1 MKRIALFLVSAA
13 TLLLASCSKEVTGVS
28 LDASEVTVEVGQEW
42 HLTAMVMPEKA
53 KNQAVAWSVAPEGI
67 VSLQQD
73 GTIVGLKPGKAV
85 VTATTVEGGFTDEC
99 TVIVNGVAVDQS
111 SLVFQVGDVANF
123 NVACVSAYELTCT
136 PDDIVALTQNEDGSW
151 TASAKSDKTG
161 VVTVEVK
168 AENGETAQMSIEVL
182 PELFVRMK
190 PISTLSEDALLAGC
204 KDIEYFSNRSV
215 QWSYTVKSEGMT
227 EVIPT
232 TFTQEGENAKVSLG
246 RYTDSAGKDKD
257 CVITLKVVDEHGFEA
272 ELDVTSRAWTLTLF
286 WLDSGATGDDQYVEV
301 GDPSK
306 FYYEDGG
313 KLALALKA
321 QDGSYYKYLTWIA
334 QARLSANIKKIENS
348 DNIWQDGYYT
358 FRYKADLIPVD
369 NVYAH
374 LYVNS
379 GIADKNITVTVGT
392 YSQTLDFKDNN
403 PR

>member
-1 MKRIALFLVSAA
+1 M
-13 TLLLASCSKEVTGVS
+13 S

-53 KNQAVAWSVAPEGI
+53 KNQAVEWSVTPEGI

-73 GTIVGLKPGKAV
+73 GTIVGLRPGKAV

-99 TVIVNGVAVDQS
+99 TVTVSGVAVDQTS
-111 SLVFQVGDVANF
+111 FIFQTGESATF
-123 NVACVSAYELTCT
+123 NVTCASAYEVNCT
-136 PDDIVALTQNEDGSW
+136 PDDIIDLTQNVDGSW
-151 TASAKSDKTG
+151 TATAKGDKTG
-161 VVTVEVK
+161 TVAVEVTT
-168 AENGETAQMSIEVL
+168 ENGETAQISIEVIS
-182 PELFVRMK
+182 ELFVRMK

-204 KDIEYFSNRSV
+204 KDIEFFSNRSV
-215 QWSYTVKSEGMT
+215 QWSYSVKSEGMT

-232 TFTQEGENAKVSLG
+232 TFTQEGESAKVSLG

-286 WLDSGATGDDQYVEV
+286 WLDPGAIGDDQYVEV

-306 FYYEDGG
+306 FYYDDGDS
-313 KLALALKA
+313 LALALKA

-334 QARLSANIKKIENS
+334 QARLSANIKRIENS
-348 DNIWQDGYYT
+348 DAIWQDGYYT

-374 LYVNS
+374 LHVNS
-379 GIADKNITVTVGT
+379 GIVDKNITVTVGT

>member
-1 MKRIALFLVSAA
+1 M
-13 TLLLASCSKEVTGVS
+13 
-28 LDASEVTVEVGQEW
+28 DASEVTIEVDQEW

-99 TVIVNGVAVDQS
+99 TVIVSGVAVDQS

-136 PDDIVALTQNEDGSW
+136 PNDIVALNQNEDGSW

-161 VVTVEVK
+161 VVAVEVK
-168 AENGETAQMSIEVL
+168 AENGETAQISIEVIS
-182 PELFVRMK
+182 ELFVRMK

-204 KDIEYFSNRSV
+204 KDIEFFSNRSV

-232 TFTQEGENAKVSLG
+232 TFTQQGESAKVSLG

-257 CVITLKVVDEHGFEA
+257 CVITLKVADEHGFEA

-286 WLDSGATGDDQYVEV
+286 WIDTAAIGDDQYCEIS
-301 GDPSK
+301 DPSSS
-306 FYYEDGG
+306 YYEEE
-313 KLALALKA
+313 LAIAIKD
-321 QDGSYYKYLTWIA
+321 QDGNLFDIITWLP
-334 QARLSANIKKIENS
+334 QTKLS
-348 DNIWQDGYYT
+348 DNIKWIYEGTKWVDGWYT
-358 FRYKADLIPVD
+358 FKVEDIVYGNP
-369 NVYAH
+369 YAH
-374 LYVNS
+374 LYVND
-379 GIADKNITVTVGT
+379 GITDRNISATVGT
-392 YSQTLDFKDNN
+392 YTQTIDFKGNG

>member
-1 MKRIALFLVSAA
+1 MFAVTVLAVSCKKEDPQTPEAPAALSVSATDILFQIGDTKTFA
-13 TLLLASCSKEVTGVS
+13 VTSSCSY
-28 LDASEVTVEVGQEW
+28 D
-42 HLTAMVMPEKA
+42 
-53 KNQAVAWSVAPEGI
+53 I
-67 VSLQQD
+67 
-73 GTIVGLKPGKAV
+73 
-85 VTATTVEGGFTDEC
+85 
-99 TVIVNGVAVDQS
+99 
-111 SLVFQVGDVANF
+111 
-123 NVACVSAYELTCT
+123 TCT
-136 PDDIVALTQNEDGSW
+136 PDDIVDLNQNEDGSW
-151 TASAKSDKTG
+151 TATAKSDKTG
-161 VVTVEVK
+161 VVAVEVK
-168 AENGETAQMSIEVL
+168 AENGETAQLSIEVIS
-182 PELFVRMK
+182 ELFVRMK

-204 KDIEYFSNRSV
+204 KDIEFFSNRSG

-232 TFTQEGENAKVSLG
+232 TFTQEGEIAKVSLG

-286 WLDSGATGDDQYVEV
+286 WLDPGATGDDQYVEV
-301 GDPSK
+301 DDPSK

-334 QARLSANIKKIENS
+334 QARLSANIKRIENS

-379 GIADKNITVTVGT
+379 GIAEKNITVTVGT

>member
-1 MKRIALFLVSAA
+1 M
-13 TLLLASCSKEVTGVS
+13 S
-28 LDASEVTVEVGQEW
+28 LDASEVTIEVDQEW

-53 KNQAVAWSVAPEGI
+53 KNQAVEWSVAPEGI

-99 TVIVNGVAVDQS
+99 TVIVSGVAVDQTS
-111 SLVFQVGDVANF
+111 FVFQTGESATF
-123 NVACVSAYELTCT
+123 NVTSASAYEVNCT
-136 PDDIVALTQNEDGSW
+136 PDDIIDLTQNEDGSW
-151 TASAKSDKTG
+151 TATAKGDKTG
-161 VVTVEVK
+161 TVAVEVTS
-168 AENGETAQMSIEVL
+168 ENGETAQISIEVIS
-182 PELFVRMK
+182 ELFVRMK

-204 KDIEYFSNRSV
+204 KDIEFFSNRSV

-232 TFTQEGENAKVSLG
+232 TFTQQGESAKVSLG

-286 WLDSGATGDDQYVEV
+286 WLDQGAIGDDQYVEV
-301 GDPSK
+301 VDPSK

-321 QDGSYYKYLTWIA
+321 QDGSFYKYLTWIA
-334 QARLSANIKKIENS
+334 QAKLSANIKWIENS

-358 FRYKADLIPVD
+358 FRYKADLISVD

-374 LYVNS
+374 LHVNS
-379 GIADKNITVTVGT
+379 GMADKNITVTVGT
-392 YSQTLDFKDNN
+392 YTQTLDFKDNN

>member
-1 MKRIALFLVSAA
+1 MIMAA
-13 TLLLASCSKEVTGVS
+13 TVLAVSCKKETPEPPIPTPLSVSQSELLFQIGDSKTF
-28 LDASEVTVEVGQEW
+28 T
-42 HLTAMVMPEKA
+42 
-53 KNQAVAWSVAPEGI
+53 
-67 VSLQQD
+67 
-73 GTIVGLKPGKAV
+73 
-85 VTATTVEGGFTDEC
+85 VTADC
-99 TVIVNGVAVDQS
+99 S
-111 SLVFQVGDVANF
+111 
-123 NVACVSAYELTCT
+123 YELTCT
-136 PDDIVALTQNEDGSW
+136 PDDIIDLAQNEDGSW

-161 VVTVEVK
+161 VVAVEVK
-168 AENGETAQMSIEVL
+168 AENGETAQMTIEVL
-182 PELFVRMK
+182 PELFVRMT

-204 KDIEYFSNRSV
+204 KDIEFFSNRSV
-215 QWSYTVKSEGMT
+215 QWSYSVKSEGMT

-232 TFTQEGENAKVSLG
+232 TFTQEGESAKVSLG

-286 WLDSGATGDDQYVEV
+286 WLDQGAIGDDQYVEV
-301 GDPSK
+301 VDPSK

-334 QARLSANIKKIENS
+334 QAKLSDNIKWIENS

-358 FRYKADLIPVD
+358 FRYKADLNPVD

-379 GIADKNITVTVGT
+379 GIVDKNITVTVGT

>member
-1 MKRIALFLVSAA
+1 
-13 TLLLASCSKEVTGVS
+13 
-28 LDASEVTVEVGQEW
+28 
-42 HLTAMVMPEKA
+42 MVMPEKA
-53 KNQAVAWSVAPEGI
+53 KNQAVEWSVAPEGI

-99 TVIVNGVAVDQS
+99 TVIVSGVAVDQTS
-111 SLVFQVGDVANF
+111 FVFQTGESATF
-123 NVACVSAYELTCT
+123 NVTSASAYEVNCT
-136 PDDIVALTQNEDGSW
+136 PDDIIDLTQNEDGSW
-151 TASAKSDKTG
+151 TATAKGDKTG
-161 VVTVEVK
+161 TVAVEVT

-204 KDIEYFSNRSV
+204 NDIEFFSNRSV

>member
-1 MKRIALFLVSAA
+1 MKRIALFLAA
-13 TLLLASCSKEVTGVS
+13 VAALFLVSCSKEVTGVS

-99 TVIVNGVAVDQS
+99 TVIVSGVAVDQTS
-111 SLVFQVGDVANF
+111 FIFQIGESATF
-123 NVACVSAYELTCT
+123 NVTCASAYELTCT
-136 PDDIVALTQNEDGSW
+136 PDDIIALTQNEDGSW

-161 VVTVEVK
+161 VVAVEVK

-182 PELFVRMK
+182 PKLFVRMT

-204 KDIEYFSNRSV
+204 KDVEFFSNRSV
-215 QWSYTVKSEGMT
+215 QWSYSVKSEGMT

-232 TFTQEGENAKVSLG
+232 TFTQEGKNAKVSLG

-374 LYVNS
+374 LFVNS
-379 GIADKNITVTVGT
+379 GIVDKNITITVGT

>member
-1 MKRIALFLVSAA
+1 M
-13 TLLLASCSKEVTGVS
+13 
-28 LDASEVTVEVGQEW
+28 
-42 HLTAMVMPEKA
+42 
-53 KNQAVAWSVAPEGI
+53 
-67 VSLQQD
+67 
-73 GTIVGLKPGKAV
+73 
-85 VTATTVEGGFTDEC
+85 
-99 TVIVNGVAVDQS
+99 
-111 SLVFQVGDVANF
+111 
-123 NVACVSAYELTCT
+123 
-136 PDDIVALTQNEDGSW
+136 
-151 TASAKSDKTG
+151 
-161 VVTVEVK
+161 
-168 AENGETAQMSIEVL
+168 
-182 PELFVRMK
+182 
-190 PISTLSEDALLAGC
+190 
-204 KDIEYFSNRSV
+204 
-215 QWSYTVKSEGMT
+215 
-227 EVIPT
+227 
-232 TFTQEGENAKVSLG
+232 
-246 RYTDSAGKDKD
+246 
-257 CVITLKVVDEHGFEA
+257 ITLKVVDEHGFEA

-286 WLDSGATGDDQYVEV
+286 WIDPGATGDDQYVEV

>member
-1 MKRIALFLVSAA
+1 M
-13 TLLLASCSKEVTGVS
+13 S

-53 KNQAVAWSVAPEGI
+53 KNQAVSWSVAPEGI

-99 TVIVNGVAVDQS
+99 TVIVSGVAVDQTS
-111 SLVFQVGDVANF
+111 FVFQTGESATF
-123 NVACVSAYELTCT
+123 NVTSASAYEVSCT
-136 PDDIVALTQNEDGSW
+136 PDDIIDLVQNEDGSW
-151 TASAKSDKTG
+151 TATAKGDKTG
-161 VVTVEVK
+161 TVAVEVT
-168 AENGETAQMSIEVL
+168 AENGETAQISIEVISK
-182 PELFVRMK
+182 LFVRMK

-204 KDIEYFSNRSV
+204 KDVEFFSNRSV

-232 TFTQEGENAKVSLG
+232 TFTQQGESAKVSLG

-286 WLDSGATGDDQYVEV
+286 WLDPGAIGDDQYVEV
-301 GDPSK
+301 SDPSK
-306 FYYEDGG
+306 FYYDDGDS
-313 KLALALKA
+313 LALALKA
-321 QDGSYYKYLTWIA
+321 QDGSFYKYLTWIA
-334 QARLSANIKKIENS
+334 QAKLSANIKWIENS

-358 FRYKADLIPVD
+358 FRYKADLISVD

-374 LYVNS
+374 LHVNS
-379 GIADKNITVTVGT
+379 GMADKNITVTVGT

>member
-204 KDIEYFSNRSV
+204 KDIEFFSNRSV

-232 TFTQEGENAKVSLG
+232 TFTQQGEIAKVSLG

>member
-1 MKRIALFLVSAA
+1 MKRIALFFAA
-13 TLLLASCSKEVTGVS
+13 VAALLLVSCSKEVTGVS

-53 KNQAVAWSVAPEGI
+53 KNQAVEWSVTPEGI

-99 TVIVNGVAVDQS
+99 TVIVSGVAVDQTS
-111 SLVFQVGDVANF
+111 FVFQTGESATF
-123 NVACVSAYELTCT
+123 NVTSASAYEVNCT
-136 PDDIVALTQNEDGSW
+136 PDDIIDLTQNEDGSW
-151 TASAKSDKTG
+151 TATAKGDKTG
-161 VVTVEVK
+161 TVAVEVT
-168 AENGETAQMSIEVL
+168 AENGETAQISIEVIS
-182 PELFVRMK
+182 ELFVRMK

-204 KDIEYFSNRSV
+204 KDIEFFSNRSV

-232 TFTQEGENAKVSLG
+232 TFTQQGESAKVSLG

-286 WLDSGATGDDQYVEV
+286 WLDPGAIGDDQYVAV
-301 GDPSK
+301 SDPSK
-306 FYYEDGG
+306 FYYDDGDS
-313 KLALALKA
+313 LALALKA

-334 QARLSANIKKIENS
+334 QAKLSANIKWIENS
-348 DNIWQDGYYT
+348 ENIWQEGYYT

-374 LYVNS
+374 LHVNS
-379 GIADKNITVTVGT
+379 GMADKNITVTVGT

>member
-1 MKRIALFLVSAA
+1 MKKIFAFALVALTIAAVSCKKETPEAPEPPTPLSVSA
-13 TLLLASCSKEVTGVS
+13 TE
-28 LDASEVTVEVGQEW
+28 
-42 HLTAMVMPEKA
+42 
-53 KNQAVAWSVAPEGI
+53 
-67 VSLQQD
+67 
-73 GTIVGLKPGKAV
+73 
-85 VTATTVEGGFTDEC
+85 
-99 TVIVNGVAVDQS
+99 
-111 SLVFQVGDVANF
+111 LVFQIGDSKTFTVTAEG
-123 NVACVSAYELTCT
+123 AYDFTCT
-136 PDDIVALTQNEDGSW
+136 PDDIIDLNQNEDGSW
-151 TASAKSDKTG
+151 TATAKGEKTG
-161 VVTVEVK
+161 VVTVAVNTEG
-168 AENGETAQMSIEVL
+168 GETAQMSIEVIS
-182 PELFVRMK
+182 ELFVRMK

-204 KDIEYFSNRSV
+204 KDIEFFSNRSV
-215 QWSYTVKSEGMT
+215 QWSYTIKSEGMT

-232 TFTQEGENAKVSLG
+232 TFTQQGESAIVSLG

-257 CVITLKVVDEHGFEA
+257 CVITLKVADEHGFEA

-286 WLDSGATGDDQYVEV
+286 WLDLGAIGDDQYVEV
-301 GDPSK
+301 VDPSK

-321 QDGSYYKYLTWIA
+321 QDGSYYKYLTWIP

-379 GIADKNITVTVGT
+379 GIVDKNITVTVGT

>member
-1 MKRIALFLVSAA
+1 M
-13 TLLLASCSKEVTGVS
+13 
-28 LDASEVTVEVGQEW
+28 DASEVTIEVGQEW

-99 TVIVNGVAVDQS
+99 TVIVSGVAVDQS
-111 SLVFQVGDVANF
+111 SLVFQTGESATF
-123 NVACVSAYELTCT
+123 NVTSASAYEVNCT
-136 PDDIVALTQNEDGSW
+136 PDDIIDLTQNEDGSW

-161 VVTVEVK
+161 VVAVEVK

-204 KDIEYFSNRSV
+204 KDVEFFSNRSV
-215 QWSYTVKSEGMT
+215 QWSYSVKSEGMT

-272 ELDVTSRAWTLTLF
+272 ELDVTSRVWTLTLF
-286 WLDSGATGDDQYVEV
+286 WIDTGAIGDDQYCEMS
-301 GDPSK
+301 DPSTS
-306 FYYEDGG
+306 YYEDE
-313 KLALALKA
+313 LAIAIKD
-321 QDGSYYKYLTWIA
+321 QDGNLFDIMTWLP
-334 QARLSANIKKIENS
+334 QTKLS
-348 DNIWQDGYYT
+348 DNIKWIYVGTRWVDGYYT
-358 FRYKADLIPVD
+358 FMVEDIVYGNP
-369 NVYAH
+369 YAH
-374 LYVNS
+374 LYVND
-379 GIADKNITVTVGT
+379 GITDRNISATVGT
-392 YSQTLDFKDNN
+392 YTQTIDFKGNG
-403 PR
+403 PY